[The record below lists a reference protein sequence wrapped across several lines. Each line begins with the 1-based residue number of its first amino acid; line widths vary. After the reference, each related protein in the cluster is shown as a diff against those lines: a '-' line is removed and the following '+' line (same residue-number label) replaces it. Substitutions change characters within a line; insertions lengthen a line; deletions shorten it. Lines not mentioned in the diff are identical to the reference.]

1 MKPARYPADPIVL
14 VDDEPRA
21 LDSLEILF
29 QSEGLDHVIKLADPV
44 RLFETLETRPAS
56 LVLLDLIMPGL
67 SGESLL
73 EPLAQRY
80 PDVPVIVVTAKDTV
94 ATAVSCMKHGAF
106 DFIVKPVDTDRLLAS
121 VRHALGLREL
131 RRENR
136 DLRDRLFSGTL
147 THPEHFAHIV
157 ARSPGMRA
165 VLQYVE
171 TIAPSRHPVLVTGE
185 TGVGKELVARALH
198 DLSGRQGPFVS
209 LNVAGLD
216 DTLFADTLFG
226 HVKGAFTGA
235 VQPRGGLVSRATDGT
250 LFLDEI
256 GDLSQSSQMK
266 LLRLVQEAEYFPV
279 GSDSVRRAKTRIV
292 AATNHDLREALAAGR
307 FRNDLY
313 FRLSAHEIAIPPLR
327 KRPEDIPALAD
338 FFLEELCRERGVLK
352 PSLPDEWLEQLR
364 HYEFPGNAREL
375 KSMVI
380 DVFTQA
386 GSAARLSPEAE
397 RDALSLMRLLPRI
410 QSGQDATPT
419 STLSFPSNR
428 LPTIRESTRSLIEEA
443 LRRSGGNQSA
453 AARMLG
459 ISQQALSKRLSKYNT
474 RR

>member
-1 MKPARYPADPIVL
+1 MTSPRYPAEPIVL

-29 QSEGLDHVIKLADPV
+29 QAEGLDHVIKLNDPL
-44 RLFETLETRPAS
+44 RLFETLEVRPAS

-94 ATAVSCMKHGAF
+94 ATAVSCMKQGAF
-106 DFIVKPVDTDRLLAS
+106 DFIVKPVDTERLLAS

-147 THPEHFAHIV
+147 AHPEHFTHIV

-171 TIAPSRHPVLVTGE
+171 AIAPSPHPVLITGE

-226 HVKGAFTGA
+226 HVRGAFTGA
-235 VQPRGGLVSRATDGT
+235 IQSRGGLVSRATDGT

-292 AATNHDLREALAAGR
+292 AATNHDLRMALAAGR

-313 FRLSAHEIAIPPLR
+313 YRLSAHEVAIPPLR

-338 FFLEELCRERGVLK
+338 FFLEELCRERGVPKPILSENLLK
-352 PSLPDEWLEQLR
+352 QIQ

-375 KSMVI
+375 RSMML
-380 DVFTQA
+380 DVLTQA
-386 GSAARLSPEAE
+386 GSAALLSPEAE
-397 RDALSLMRLLPRI
+397 RVALSHIRLRPRANPVY
-410 QSGQDATPT
+410 SPPT
-419 STLSFPSNR
+419 EPSFPER
-428 LPTIRESTRSLIEEA
+428 LPTIRESTRCLIEEA
-443 LRRSGGNQSA
+443 LRRSGGNQTA
-453 AARMLG
+453 AAKMLG
-459 ISQQALSKRLSKYNT
+459 ISQQALSRRLIKMKEGL
-474 RR
+474 R